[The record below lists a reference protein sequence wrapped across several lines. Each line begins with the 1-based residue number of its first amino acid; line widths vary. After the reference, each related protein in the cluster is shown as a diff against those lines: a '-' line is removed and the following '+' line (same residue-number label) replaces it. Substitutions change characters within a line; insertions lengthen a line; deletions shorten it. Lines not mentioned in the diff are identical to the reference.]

1 MRYGLV
7 TIGALALLALAG
19 CTPDPGFTTNT
30 TQAPVTTPS
39 TSPTQPNPTVGQL
52 VAVQLTVAEG
62 TNPGSAEGQS
72 LKLPPGWQAEVWA
85 NVPGARLAAWDPSG
99 SLLVSSGG
107 DGTVTRLTPTE
118 DGKAPK
124 TEVVLDG
131 LNNPQGLGFALNG
144 KILVVGEGDKIV
156 TYDYLD
162 GTVTNPTTLVDN
174 LPTSGHGSKGIA
186 ISGDVVYYS
195 LGSADN
201 RDPQS
206 REQTPAR
213 ATIWQV
219 GLNGEANKVVAT
231 GVRNGFALA
240 IAPDKTL
247 FAGVNQMDNQPYPFD
262 DSTGQLGLNVP
273 DYINENPVD
282 QVTRITPGIDLGW
295 PFCVPDTRE
304 TPTNTNVPFVNDP
317 VLNPTGDQL
326 DCASLPPTMVG
337 LPAHSAPLGL
347 SFTAGTPLEATLG
360 SGALV
365 GSHGSW
371 NREPPREPNV
381 AFLPWDDATQ
391 TLGVPVPLV
400 MGFLSDAGERW
411 GRAVDPVPGPDGSLY
426 LTDDAAG
433 LVYRLTPGE

>member
-1 MRYGLV
+1 MSAQP
-7 TIGALALLALAG
+7 TTGASTAS
-19 CTPDPGFTTNT
+19 
-30 TQAPVTTPS
+30 VTPS
-39 TSPTQPNPTVGQL
+39 GQPSISIGPLSL
-52 VAVQLTVAEG
+52 VELTVAEG
-62 TNPGSAEGQS
+62 TDPNSAEGQS
-72 LKLPPGWQAEVWA
+72 LKLPQGWTAEVWA
-85 NVPGARLAAWDPSG
+85 NVPGARIATWDPNG
-99 SLLVSSGG
+99 SLLVSNGKG
-107 DGTVTRLTPTE
+107 GTVARLTPTE
-118 DGKAPK
+118 PGKAPK
-124 TEVVLDG
+124 TEAVITG

-144 KILVVGEGDKIV
+144 KFLVVGEGDKIV
-156 TYDYLD
+156 TYEYANGHATSPRTIVGD
-162 GTVTNPTTLVDN
+162 

-186 ISGDVVYYS
+186 ISGDIVYYS

-206 REQTPAR
+206 REQTPER

-219 GLNGEANKVVAT
+219 SIYGDGNKVVAR

-240 IAPDKTL
+240 IAPDTTL
-247 FAGVNQMDNQPYPFD
+247 FGGVNQMDNQPYPFD

-273 DYINENPVD
+273 DYINENPID

-347 SFTAGTPLEATLG
+347 SFTAGTPLETTLG

-371 NREPPREPNV
+371 NRTPPREPNV

-391 TLGVPVPLV
+391 TLGAPVPLV
-400 MGFLSDAGERW
+400 MGFQSDAGDRW

-433 LVYRLTPGE
+433 LVYRITPPTP